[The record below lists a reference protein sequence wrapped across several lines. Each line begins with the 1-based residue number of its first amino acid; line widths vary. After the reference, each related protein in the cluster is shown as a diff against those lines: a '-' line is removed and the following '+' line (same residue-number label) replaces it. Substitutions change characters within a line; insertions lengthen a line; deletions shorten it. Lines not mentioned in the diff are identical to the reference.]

1 MLNDLIKLADDLDK
15 AGLHREAS
23 FVDRMIKQSAYP
35 GEVTDWDGAVLEI
48 AKIYMEKNPPP
59 RQFGGFPAGLTGMMM
74 QLGLD
79 VGETGESGV
88 DAKRV
93 QCVYN
98 KDMCK

>member
-48 AKIYMEKNPPP
+48 AKIYMEKNPPSTV
-59 RQFGGFPAGLTGMMM
+59 RRFPGWTYRN
-74 QLGLD
+74 D
-79 VGETGESGV
+79 
-88 DAKRV
+88 DAARIRRWR
-93 QCVYN
+93 
-98 KDMCK
+98 DG